1 MTSWAP
7 GGFLGTPWGLLAASW
22 EYLGVPWGLLGAP
35 GVLLEGPWE
44 LLGALLGASCD
55 LRGLSWELLLAA
67 WASLGGSWGP
77 LAEKMQNERVKS
89 TPPGLGFRFDVVLIK
104 SCRPKVNEMEDSMS
118 N

>member
-1 MTSWAP
+1 M
-7 GGFLGTPWGLLAASW
+7 
-22 EYLGVPWGLLGAP
+22 
-35 GVLLEGPWE
+35 
-44 LLGALLGASCD
+44 
-55 LRGLSWELLLAA
+55 LLLVA

>member
-1 MTSWAP
+1 
-7 GGFLGTPWGLLAASW
+7 
-22 EYLGVPWGLLGAP
+22 
-35 GVLLEGPWE
+35 LEGPWE
-44 LLGALLGASCD
+44 LLGALLGVSCD

-89 TPPGLGFRFDVVLIK
+89 KPPGLGFGFDFFLIK
-104 SCRPKVNEMEDSMS
+104 SSKPKVNEIENSMS